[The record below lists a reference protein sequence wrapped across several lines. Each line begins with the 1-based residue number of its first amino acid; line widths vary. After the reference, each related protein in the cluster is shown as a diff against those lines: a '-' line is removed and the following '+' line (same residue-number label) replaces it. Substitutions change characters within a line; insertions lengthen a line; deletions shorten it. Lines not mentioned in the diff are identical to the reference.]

1 LGFIYPGFVVKN
13 IAKRLGKPLIYH
25 ARGNLHPNR
34 MRLGAF
40 KKYLYFF
47 IFERSILDYASFVIA
62 LNEVEEKV
70 ISRIVSQSKVRIIP
84 NGIDCYGDESKMTNR
99 KVEDETFQLL
109 YLGRLDTSKGIELLI
124 HALKILNDQDFN
136 KNFHLNIAGTGDND
150 YQTSLKDLANELG
163 VYESISFYGH
173 IHGQQKVDLI
183 SLSHL
188 FVLPSEAEGLSIAIL
203 EAFADNLPVLIT
215 KECGFEDEVNN
226 KAGRYCKRDAKDIAE
241 QIFEITNNYNLYAS
255 SFAFQL
261 SIKKYSWDKIG
272 LDMLEA
278 YDAAINTNII

>member
-1 LGFIYPGFVVKN
+1 MKVLFITHAFAPHYELGGPAYSVTKLAIELAKQGLKVRVLLFLPNHICINETRFKHDNIEVVYIKPKLGFFQSIVSKIGPGFRFVPNLHKLLKPEVENSDIVHVHLGFIYPGFVVKN

-47 IFERSILDYASFVIA
+47 IFERSIIDYASFVIA

-84 NGIDCYGDESKMTNR
+84 NGIDRYGDESKMTNR
-99 KVEDETFQLL
+99 KVEDETFELL

-136 KNFHLNIAGTGDND
+136 KSFHLNIAGTGDND
-150 YQTSLKDLANELG
+150 YQTSLKNLANELG
-163 VYESISFYGH
+163 VHKSISFYGH
-173 IHGQQKVDLI
+173 IH
-183 SLSHL
+183 
-188 FVLPSEAEGLSIAIL
+188 
-203 EAFADNLPVLIT
+203 
-215 KECGFEDEVNN
+215 EVPTE
-226 KAGRYCKRDAKDIAE
+226 R
-241 QIFEITNNYNLYAS
+241 
-255 SFAFQL
+255 
-261 SIKKYSWDKIG
+261 
-272 LDMLEA
+272 
-278 YDAAINTNII
+278 